1 MSLLE
6 CSRVEKRTKVRK
18 LEPPE
23 TLIWPPYLSPMV
35 IIRNNIFCIVFCN
48 TYLYNKCITYKRGKQ
63 MDFDLRFEW
72 DEEKERKN
80 IIKHEVSF
88 KTAMRVFRDSHRIDF
103 YDSGHSSDE
112 DRYITIGSVNGTV
125 LILMV
130 VYTERGDAVRIIS
143 ARKATS
149 QERRRYYDHDES

>member
-1 MSLLE
+1 
-6 CSRVEKRTKVRK
+6 
-18 LEPPE
+18 
-23 TLIWPPYLSPMV
+23 
-35 IIRNNIFCIVFCN
+35 
-48 TYLYNKCITYKRGKQ
+48 

-112 DRYITIGSVNGTV
+112 DRS
-125 LILMV
+125 
-130 VYTERGDAVRIIS
+130 
-143 ARKATS
+143 
-149 QERRRYYDHDES
+149 

>member
-1 MSLLE
+1 M
-6 CSRVEKRTKVRK
+6 KKTKVRK
-18 LEPPE
+18 LEPPG
-23 TLIWPPYLSPMV
+23 TLIWPPYLSHMVTPMV

-149 QERRRYYDHDES
+149 KERRRYYDHDES

>member
-1 MSLLE
+1 MYLLE

-18 LEPPE
+18 LEPPG
-23 TLIWPPYLSPMV
+23 TLIWPPYL
-35 IIRNNIFCIVFCN
+35 
-48 TYLYNKCITYKRGKQ
+48 
-63 MDFDLRFEW
+63 
-72 DEEKERKN
+72 
-80 IIKHEVSF
+80 
-88 KTAMRVFRDSHRIDF
+88 
-103 YDSGHSSDE
+103 SDE